1 MATTGKLHN
10 PQEFEHLQSAGTKAL
25 ILNIVFFVVLFAG
38 ILLVPVIGFAYSA
51 LAIAATFLFTMLY
64 IYLT

>member
-1 MATTGKLHN
+1 MTKSAHLQN
-10 PQEFEHLQSAGTKAL
+10 QDIEHLHKEGNKAL

-38 ILLVPVIGFAYSA
+38 ILVVPVLGFSFSA
-51 LAIAATFLFTMLY
+51 LAIFLAFVFSMLY